1 MDESLE
7 VLLSLNASGA
17 FDASLLERFERE
29 GLPLQ
34 TLLAEGE
41 GLWKRLGFSEKVC
54 VKLKGLF
61 QRGWAKREEER
72 CRSLGIEIL
81 SFLNPAYPE
90 SLRNLQDPPLVLYK
104 WGTAP
109 LTEKVTAVV
118 GTRRCSVYGK
128 EVSFSFGKACA
139 REEWV
144 VVSGGA
150 VGIDAAAHAGCLEG
164 RGKTWA
170 VLGTGVDRVFP
181 AVNESLF
188 SRIREE
194 GALLSEYPLGN
205 PGTPWHFP
213 RRNRI
218 IAGLSQA
225 VVVVEA
231 PLKSGAMLT
240 ARLALEAGRDV
251 WAVPGRINEEVCA
264 GSNRLLFDGAYPLVD
279 FVDYLGPGSKG
290 QRFLFEENGE
300 SDVPL
305 EGEEKTV
312 LTFLRERGD
321 RTVDNLVVEGRMS
334 AATIMKALSL
344 LSAKGL
350 AYVSGPGRWS
360 ATAKGC

>member
-7 VLLSLNASGA
+7 ILLSLNASGA
-17 FDASLLERFERE
+17 FDASLLGRLERE

-34 TLLAEGE
+34 ALLEEGE
-41 GLWKRLGFSEKVC
+41 GLWKRWGFSEKVC

-61 QRGWAKREEER
+61 QRGWAKQEEER

-81 SFLNPAYPE
+81 SFLDPAYPE

-104 WGTAP
+104 WGVAP
-109 LTEKVTAVV
+109 LAGKVTAVV

-128 EVSFSFGKACA
+128 EVSFSFGMACA
-139 REEWV
+139 REGWV

-150 VGIDAAAHAGCLEG
+150 VGIDAAAHAGCLKG

-181 AVNESLF
+181 AANESLF

-194 GALLSEYPLGN
+194 GALLSEYPLGS
-205 PGTPWHFP
+205 PGKPWHFP
-213 RRNRI
+213 KRNRI

-231 PLKSGAMLT
+231 PFKSGAMVT
-240 ARLALEAGRDV
+240 ARLALEAGREV

-279 FVDYLGPGSKG
+279 FADYLGSGSSG
-290 QRFLFEENGE
+290 QRFLFEESGE
-300 SDVPL
+300 GEVPI

-312 LTFLRERGD
+312 LALLRERGD

-334 AATIMKALSL
+334 AAMIMKALSL

-350 AYVSGPGRWS
+350 VYASGPGRWS
-360 ATAKGC
+360 ATATGC